1 LAKHIIIVEW
11 PIMTQVKYASNNNG
25 AADALILA
33 IFRSIPAARRVAET
47 SGLGVRTEAL
57 LRKAS

>member
-1 LAKHIIIVEW
+1 
-11 PIMTQVKYASNNNG
+11 MTQVKSASNNNG
-25 AADALILA
+25 EAEPLLLA

-47 SGLGVRTEAL
+47 SGFGVRTEVS